1 MMSDVE
7 RLYHLFLGNHLTH
20 GKCYRIKFHDGKTRE
35 GVPWTGSMLDLH
47 DPNPTF
53 FLDSN
58 GGSRAI
64 FFLRDIARLTE
75 INDFTPV

>member
-1 MMSDVE
+1 MSDVE
-7 RLYHLFLGNHLTH
+7 LCLYRLFL
-20 GKCYRIKFHDGKTRE
+20 KKRKRYRIKFHDGKTRE
-35 GVPWTGSMLDLH
+35 GVPWTGSMQDPH

-58 GGSRAI
+58 DGSRAM

>member
-1 MMSDVE
+1 MISKTE
-7 RLYHLFLGNHLTH
+7 YRLYRLFLE
-20 GKCYRIKFHDGKTRE
+20 KRKRYRIKFHDGKTRE
-35 GVPWTGSMLDLH
+35 GVPWTGSILDPH

-58 GGSRAI
+58 DGLRAI